1 MTDDQ
6 KWLAQAVHD
15 IGAALWFG
23 GSVMGVAGVNKSG
36 SDLSQGIDRIRVAGS
51 AWNRFAPAQ
60 WGGVAAT
67 LLSGLWLTATN
78 KTRLAAQEGYGRVGA
93 VKAGLTVAGAGATAY
108 AAYSGRKIGQLAE
121 EAQRRGE
128 TVETHDATVPTAGTP
143 SEVAAWQRKQRIA
156 QAAVPVLAGGVIT
169 CNAWLVQAYRPG
181 STVRGVIS
189 RLTPG

>member
-36 SDLSQGIDRIRVAGS
+36 SDLSQGLDRIRVAGS

-67 LLSGLWLTATN
+67 LISGLWLTGSNAR
-78 KTRLAAQEGYGRVGA
+78 RLAVQEGYARVGA
-93 VKAGLTVAGAGATAY
+93 VKAALTVAGAAATGY

-128 TVETHDATVPTAGTP
+128 TVETTDATLPSAGTP
-143 SEVAAWQRKQRIA
+143 PEVAAWQRKQRFA
-156 QAAVPVLAGGVIT
+156 QVAVPVLAGGVIT
-169 CNAWLVQAYRPG
+169 CNAWLVQAYRSG
-181 STVRGVIS
+181 ATVRGVLN